1 MNRVEAFKSIAE
13 QASRG
18 ELIFPTNVSASLKI
32 QKVIDDPDCSLET
45 ASKLILSEPLLAA
58 RVVSIANSVA
68 YNRFGGVVTNVRTA
82 IPLLGFRTLHSI
94 VAAVV
99 IRQISG
105 MIIDPGLSAK
115 AQKLWEHTAHVA
127 ALAHVIARR
136 VSNVDPDTAMFAGVV
151 HEVSG
156 FYLLSRADHFP
167 GLLDGELE
175 EAAATFEATIGRA
188 VLTKLMIPKPVS
200 VAVESLWYGLRVMP
214 PETLGDTLILANDLA
229 KVVSPLD
236 LRSAATMQQEASEID
251 FAIGDG
257 TLAGIL
263 EESAEEVRSLTA
275 ALLG

>member
-18 ELIFPTNVSASLKI
+18 ELIFPTNVAASLKI
-32 QKVIDDPDCSLET
+32 KKAIDDPDCSLET
-45 ASKLILSEPLLAA
+45 ASRLILTEPLLAA
-58 RVVSIANSVA
+58 RVVSVANSVA
-68 YNRFGGVVTNVRTA
+68 YNRFGGAVANVRTA

-99 IRQISG
+99 VRQISS
-105 MIIDPGLSAK
+105 MIIDPVLSAK

-136 VSNVDPDTAMFAGVV
+136 VSHVDPDTAMFAGVV

-175 EAAATFEATIGRA
+175 EAAAAFESTIGRA
-188 VLTKLMIPKPVS
+188 VLTKLLIPKPVTA
-200 VAVESLWYGLRVMP
+200 AVESLWYGLRVMP

-229 KVVSPLD
+229 NVASPLD
-236 LRSAATMQQEASEID
+236 LRSSTTAQQEASEID

-257 TLAGIL
+257 TLASIL
-263 EESAEEVRSLTA
+263 EESAEEVRSLTQ

>member
-32 QKVIDDPDCSLET
+32 QKAIDDPDCSLET

-136 VSNVDPDTAMFAGVV
+136 VSHVDPDTAMFAGVV

-229 KVVSPLD
+229 KVASPLD
-236 LRSAATMQQEASEID
+236 LRSPATLQQEASEID

-257 TLAGIL
+257 TLASIL

>member
-13 QASRG
+13 QARRG
-18 ELIFPTNVSASLKI
+18 ELIFPTNVAASLKI
-32 QKVIDDPDCSLET
+32 QRAIDDPDCSLET
-45 ASKLILSEPLLAA
+45 ASRLILTEPLLAA
-58 RVVSIANSVA
+58 RVVSVANSVA
-68 YNRFGGVVTNVRTA
+68 YNRFGGAVANVRTA

-94 VAAVV
+94 VAAIVV
-99 IRQISG
+99 RQIAG
-105 MIIDPGLSAK
+105 TIIDPALSAK

-136 VSNVDPDTAMFAGVV
+136 VGNVDPDTAMFAGVV

-167 GLLDGELE
+167 DLLDGELE
-175 EAAATFEATIGRA
+175 EAAVAFEAPIGRA
-188 VLTKLMIPKPVS
+188 VLAKLMIPKAVAA
-200 VAVESLWYGLRVMP
+200 AVESLWCGLRVMP

-229 KVVSPLD
+229 EVASPLD
-236 LRSAATMQQEASEID
+236 LRPAETIRQDASEID
-251 FAIGDG
+251 CAIGDG
-257 TLAGIL
+257 TLASIL